1 MKLSKTEQIL
11 ILQKAKASLIREFYR
26 LNSEPR
32 TVNGI
37 MMGLYKGRINGLCH
51 HISQF
56 LPPEAAGSDITLF
69 TRENAIKYGHAPKPP
84 YYDDSPFTNYWWER
98 NPERR
103 EVGFYLRIGF
113 LDWMLCKLIKPSLK
127 DKIINFFKPE

>member
-32 TVNGI
+32 TVNEI
-37 MMGLYKGRINGLCH
+37 MGGCYKGKINGLCH
-51 HISQF
+51 HISLF
-56 LPPEAAGSDITLF
+56 LPDAVPISAMTLF
-69 TRENAIKYGHAPKPP
+69 THENAVKYGHAPKKPI
-84 YYDDSPFTNYWWER
+84 YDGYACYWWER
-98 NPERR
+98 KPERR

-127 DKIINFFKPE
+127 DKIINIFKPD